1 MGKIEINSTL
11 SDIFNII
18 KECDINNGSMLS
30 EKSDDSYDNL
40 KSSFESAIE
49 PLQIKNVWDDQIS
62 MEINGSVK
70 SGINNLIESCKT
82 PANQIILSA
91 GINANTLKNSIKTYI
106 EKVEAYN
113 AKDDELIALGSCP
126 PETILDSQK
135 NRVRN
140 PRYYSWQSNYS
151 AITGIMNTLSNEI
164 QTWENSSNE
173 SMNIIKELL
182 SPIGSK
188 SSTIA
193 LGKSSTTTT
202 VYEGTSVEEFGY
214 DATHKIEGTV
224 VRDENGNIIS
234 ETYYILD
241 ADGNIVQTGVINY
254 NADGTKNVEEF
265 IKTYEMPTDVTNPSV
280 ELLGDT
286 TGLGKYVA
294 DETIP
299 TTTEKSTEYEYDT
312 DKETG
317 QETFKSTE
325 EYSNQYSDETT
336 RTGTLKAEGVVVDGE
351 TVPQHSVDE
360 FILNKSGS
368 EYNGVTDTVYG
379 TGGHVEAET
388 VIINQDGEQVLQ
400 ISDETVAEYRDSTIG
415 ANVEVTKT
423 SVDDGTTTTMTSEV
437 ISTAGNQV
445 YQQTDSLVTQNVDPQ
460 VGTVIEDNNVTE
472 VYRDETGQLWQK
484 EGIINSDGVS
494 EFIGN
499 PMAIDDEKAILTM
512 TAADGSSS
520 SIVVNPN
527 SSLDLYR
534 MRVEINNANVESG
547 WKEGTALAGRDL
559 MMLMDGENL
568 EVCSVDGTVQY
579 TFEYTSPENVTEEM
593 LSAIENQ

>member
-30 EKSDDSYDNL
+30 EKSDASYDNL